1 MADTLEALEVKVQ
14 QSATGADA
22 EIKKVADAIGTL
34 KDSLTG
40 VSTPMKDLIGSL
52 SSLQGAFKSG
62 LGDSLSKLADGV
74 VNIGAAAEMIGDV
87 SRLAQLATALSGFSD
102 LKLSPASI
110 TNTANAV
117 TTLANSI
124 GDVPTASIEALA
136 GFGNALSILSGL
148 TVNASNLNN
157 TATAITNIGIATYSI
172 REESVIALDA
182 LAAALTPLATLTSN
196 VTALNG
202 IARGLQNISFVAA
215 GITPE
220 SIQNLRAFVESLS
233 GLSGLGLSGVGQSIN
248 SIGSSMNRMSKST
261 HKANNAIGTFLS
273 SLKRI
278 AFYRFVRT
286 VIKSITQ
293 AFAEGLKNAYLFSSQ
308 LQTIEGH
315 RFAKAMDEIASHATK
330 MKAQLGSAFIS
341 LVTALEPVINM
352 LVDLI
357 VLAADAM
364 SQFFAAFTG
373 SRYLKA
379 SDVADKYANY
389 MEKGAKGAKEWK
401 NQLLGFDVIN
411 RLNDTNGSGV
421 TPWEMF
427 GGEDAKIQDDIYD
440 FVQGL
445 KLSFKDVFLDFGDLN
460 GEKIAER
467 VLAGLGALT
476 GAAVGFAIGG
486 VPGAIV
492 GTLIG
497 ASLGLVFDSLIFDHD
512 GVLSKDELFQM
523 ICTVAGALA
532 GGVLGFAVGGPGGA
546 AIGAVVGAGLGL
558 LLHDLIFKPMDEK
571 RQAILKSLVIALS
584 ALAGGVIGF
593 AVGGP
598 LGAVIGATLGAGI
611 GMEIAKAAF
620 KKGTAGQEAL
630 FKSVIVALG
639 IIAGGLIGFKLGGPA
654 GALLGVAI
662 GAGIS
667 LLVSE
672 AMFNKGTQKDNER
685 FGKTL
690 VAVLSA
696 LVGGIIGFA
705 LGGVPGAVLGVTI
718 GTGIALAVTSAM
730 FDDQGKSMK
739 ENILS
744 SLCVVLG
751 ALVGGAIGFVVG
763 GPLGAVIGVMLGV
776 GITLFAENVAWDAK
790 SKLEIQNES
799 SNVFSDYATG
809 NFNNQSTGNVF
820 QDYVNGN
827 LGGVSAIPTLPF
839 ASGGFPE
846 PGELFIARERGP
858 EMVGTIGNQTA
869 VANND
874 QIVAAVSAGVANAVS
889 SVMGSANERPMN
901 VRVYLDSKEIK
912 TGQRNYSRAMGV

>member
-52 SSLQGAFKSG
+52 SALQGAFKSG

-74 VNIGAAAEMIGDV
+74 VNISAAAEMVGDV
-87 SRLAQLATALSGFSD
+87 SRLAQLAGALSGFSD

-124 GDVPTASIEALA
+124 GSVPIASIEALA

-148 TVNASNLNN
+148 TVNASNLNH
-157 TATAITNIGIATYSI
+157 TATAIANIGIATYSI
-172 REESVIALDA
+172 REESVITLDA

-233 GLSGLGLSGVGQSIN
+233 GLSGLGLSGVGQSIS
-248 SIGSSMNRMSKST
+248 SISSSMNRMGKST

-286 VIKSITQ
+286 IIKSITQ
-293 AFAEGLKNAYLFSSQ
+293 AFTEGLKSAYLFSSQ

-411 RLNDTNGSGV
+411 RLNDSKSGGV

-427 GGEDAKIQDDIYD
+427 GGEDAKIRDDILD

-467 VLAGLGALT
+467 VIAGLGALT

-512 GVLSKDELFQM
+512 GVLSKDELLKM

-532 GGVLGFAVGGPGGA
+532 GGLIGFVVGGPGGA
-546 AIGAVVGAGLGL
+546 AIGAIIGAGLGL
-558 LLHDLIFKPMDEK
+558 MVAKALFKKDGADINTLLWSVLGVLG
-571 RQAILKSLVIALS
+571 AI
-584 ALAGGVIGF
+584 AGAVIGF
-593 AVGGP
+593 ALGGVP
-598 LGAVIGATLGAGI
+598 GAIIGAII
-611 GMEIAKAAF
+611 G
-620 KKGTAGQEAL
+620 T
-630 FKSVIVALG
+630 
-639 IIAGGLIGFKLGGPA
+639 
-654 GALLGVAI
+654 
-662 GAGIS
+662 GIS
-667 LLVSE
+667 LMVYE
-672 AMFNKGTQKDNER
+672 AMFNKGTQKDNKR
-685 FGKTL
+685 LATTL
-690 VAVLSA
+690 VTVLSA

-705 LGGVPGAVLGVTI
+705 LGGVPGMILGATI
-718 GTGIALAVTSAM
+718 ATGIALAVTSAM

-790 SKLEIQNES
+790 SKTKIQNES
-799 SNVFSDYATG
+799 TNVFSDYANGTLG
-809 NFNNQSTGNVF
+809 TNTSTGNVF
-820 QDYVNGN
+820 ADYANGN
-827 LGGVSAIPTLPF
+827 LNSALTVLPNIPGL
-839 ASGGFPE
+839 ASGGFVDS
-846 PGELFIARERGP
+846 GQLFISRERGP

-889 SVMGSANERPMN
+889 GVLGSGKGQEIHI
-901 VRVYLDSKEIK
+901 YLDSREIK
-912 TGQRNYSRAMGV
+912 YGQSRLSRAMGV